1 MSIPLNASYRY
12 INNPVELSRYNM
24 IEQQI
29 RPWQVFDADVLE
41 LLGQMRREEFVPEA
55 CRAMAFTDM
64 EIPLRG
70 EPDEAMRKGQ
80 CMLSPKVEARLL
92 QDLKVQPHERVLEI
106 GAGSGFMAALLARS
120 AKHVVTLEIEPE
132 LADMARSNLAR
143 AGIGNVEV
151 RLGDGASD
159 ALPDGPF
166 DIILLSGS
174 VAAVPE
180 RLLLQLRDGGRL
192 AAFVGMKPVMR
203 ATLVLRSGE
212 RFLTTQP
219 WDMNVAR
226 LQHFPEPPRFSF

>member
-1 MSIPLNASYRY
+1 MSIPLNASYRFT
-12 INNPVELSRYNM
+12 NNPVELSRYNM

-29 RPWQVFDADVLE
+29 RPWQVYDAGVLE
-41 LLGQMRREEFVPEA
+41 LLGQVRREDFVPEA
-55 CRAMAFTDM
+55 FRNMAFTDM

-70 EPDEAMRKGQ
+70 DPEEAVRMGE
-80 CMLSPKVEARLL
+80 CMLTPKVEARLL

>member
-1 MSIPLNASYRY
+1 
-12 INNPVELSRYNM
+12 
-24 IEQQI
+24 
-29 RPWQVFDADVLE
+29 
-41 LLGQMRREEFVPEA
+41 
-55 CRAMAFTDM
+55 MAFTDM